1 MKKNLIYILVFLA
14 LTSFLYSQKIHN
26 HGAKI
31 YFNSAVKVKMID
43 IDFKNDND
51 GLITIREQSEV
62 RNEGGDYINESGTIM
77 ITESTIFQTTENLI
91 NRGIIFNDD
100 LSKTIVFKNVI
111 NYSIIN
117 NESIIEIGE

>member
-1 MKKNLIYILVFLA
+1 MKLFFLLLLFTSFFSYN
-14 LTSFLYSQKIHN
+14 LTSQTFTNK
-26 HGAKI
+26 GAKI
-31 YFNSAVKVKMID
+31 SFNSAVKVKMID

-51 GLITIREQSEV
+51 GLITIKEQSEV
-62 RNEGGDYINESGTIM
+62 RNEGGDYINESGTII

-100 LSKTIVFKNVI
+100 LSRTIVFKNVI

-117 NESIIEIGE
+117 NESNIEIGE